1 VTTETHTA
9 THPADPMAR
18 KKAIKAERTRKLE
31 KEMLTC
37 TLCGFCKSVCPCFED
52 DQWDPSVARG
62 KVILAYG
69 LSRGEIK
76 ADDSVV
82 QRIYQCTTCKDCE
95 RRCPSNIQVVEIVEA
110 ARADLVEEGFAL
122 PAHKRI
128 VKNIKKTKNPYGE
141 KGKVDLGAEVKPA
154 EVGYFVG
161 CTARYRM
168 PEVARH
174 AISILRKLGTDFTLV
189 DEVCCGSTLKRTG
202 QDDRMVKDL
211 MRSNVE
217 AAHRLGVKK
226 LIFTCAGC
234 LKMFREEYPKHVK
247 MDFVAMH
254 LVEFLSTMDLK
265 LTPLKKRVTYHDP
278 CHIGRHLKVYDAPRK
293 VIKMIPEVTYVE
305 MKESKDSARCCG
317 GGGGVRAADPAA
329 AQRIA
334 SRRVK
339 AASEVADLLI
349 TSCPFCVTNLR
360 FGNELVKV
368 DIEVKDIA
376 EIVDDHLIA

>member
-1 VTTETHTA
+1 MSTA
-9 THPADPMAR
+9 HHCNVHPAVPMAR
-18 KKAIKAERTRKLE
+18 RKVIKAERTKKLE

-37 TLCGFCKSVCPCFED
+37 TLCGFCKSVCPYFED
-52 DQWDPSVARG
+52 NQWDPAVARG

-69 LSRGEIK
+69 LSRGEIG

-82 QRIYQCTTCKDCE
+82 ERLYQCTTCKDCE

-110 ARADLVEEGFAL
+110 ARADLVEAGRAL

-128 VKNIKKTKNPYGE
+128 VKNIRSTKNPYGE
-141 KGKVDLGAEVKPA
+141 KGKVDLGAEIRPA

-174 AISILRKLGTDFTLV
+174 TISILRKLGVDFTLV

-202 QDDRMVKDL
+202 QDEKLVRRL
-211 MRSNVE
+211 ME
-217 AAHRLGVKK
+217 ANLDAVRKLGVKK

-247 MDFVAMH
+247 VDFETEH
-254 LVEFLSTMDLK
+254 LVEFLAKRELK
-265 LTPLKKRVTYHDP
+265 LRPLKKRITYHDP
-278 CHIGRHLKVYDAPRK
+278 CHIGRHLKIYDAPRK
-293 VIKMIPEVTYVE
+293 ILKMIPEATFVE
-305 MKESKDSARCCG
+305 LKETKDSARCCG
-317 GGGGVRAADPAA
+317 GGGGVRSADQAA

-334 SRRVK
+334 SRRVRS
-339 AASEVADLLI
+339 ASEVADLLV
-349 TSCPFCVTNLR
+349 TACPFCVTNLR
-360 FGNELVKV
+360 FGNEIVKL
-368 DIEVKDIA
+368 DIGIRDIA
-376 EIVDDHLIA
+376 EVVDDLLIS

>member
-1 VTTETHTA
+1 
-9 THPADPMAR
+9 MAR
-18 KKAIKAERTRKLE
+18 KKIIKAERTKKLE

-37 TLCGFCKSVCPCFED
+37 TLCGFCKSVCPYFED
-52 DQWDPSVARG
+52 NQWDPSVARG

-69 LSRGEIK
+69 LSRGEIP

-82 QRIYQCTTCKDCE
+82 ERLAQCTTCKDCE

-110 ARADLVEEGFAL
+110 ARADLAEAGRSH

-128 VKNIKKTKNPYGE
+128 AKNIKKTKNPYGE
-141 KGKVDLGAEVKPA
+141 VGKVDLGADIKQA

-168 PEVARH
+168 PEVAKH
-174 AISILRKLGTDFTLV
+174 TISILRKLGVDFTLV

-202 QDDRMVKDL
+202 QDERLGEQL
-211 MRSNVE
+211 MKTNVE
-217 AAHRLGVKK
+217 AVKRLGIKK
-226 LIFTCAGC
+226 LLFTCAGC

-247 MDFVAMH
+247 VDFETEH
-254 LVEFLSTMDLK
+254 LVEFLAKKDLR
-265 LTPLKKRVTYHDP
+265 LRPLKRNVTYHDP
-278 CHIGRHLKVYDAPRK
+278 CHIGRHLKIYDAPRK
-293 VIKMIPEVTYVE
+293 LIKMIPEAAFVE
-305 MKESKDSARCCG
+305 MKENKDLARCCG
-317 GGGGVRAADPAA
+317 GGGGVRSADPAA

-339 AASEVADLLI
+339 SASEVADLLV

-360 FGNELVKV
+360 YGNELVKADV
-368 DIEVKDIA
+368 EVRDIA
-376 EIVDDHLIA
+376 EVVDDLLIT